1 MYRPS
6 VSQLNATSMDIMNTI
21 RQNASPEYQATIPA
35 IDNYTEIPKVGEVIW
50 GYPAFANQFVSTLVN
65 RIILTLAKS
74 STFNN
79 PYRELKKGYPQFG
92 ATIEE
97 SFVEMAKAREFN
109 VEKAPQR
116 ELARTLPDVKTAFHS
131 INWRVQYPVTIQ
143 YEDLKRAFLS
153 PEGLNDMVNRIVES
167 LNRGNEYD
175 EFLLFKYLM
184 IKGVNREAIKKIQL
198 PGDTPTDAVTTFK
211 SYSNLFRFVKTDFN
225 VAGVHTNTPV
235 EDQYIFLDTGMDA
248 SYDVNVLAS
257 AFNMDKASFM
267 GHRFL
272 MDDWTTFDNDRFAQ
286 IRSACDCIEEV
297 SPSELSAMAN
307 IRAILADKE
316 FFQVYDN
323 LTTMTENRVE
333 SGLYWNYNLNI
344 WKTIDYSPFSNVVAF
359 SSTAVTPH
367 ATFEMAITDKSS
379 SENATI
385 LTLVT
390 SDPTIDSAR
399 LIQNQ
404 DATGKGIAVHPY
416 GVIIYPE
423 GQTTFTPTA
432 RIGNTLYTAS
442 AALASTSEVGASVT
456 FNKNA

>member
-21 RQNASPEYQATIPA
+21 RQNASPEYQSSIPA

-198 PGDTPTDAVTTFK
+198 PGDTPADAVTTFK
-211 SYSNLFRFVKTDFN
+211 SYSNLFRFVKADFN

-272 MDDWTTFDNDRFAQ
+272 MDDWTTFDNDRFSE

-359 SSTAVTPH
+359 STDAVTPH
-367 ATFEMAITDKSS
+367 ATFEMTITDKSS

-416 GVIIYPE
+416 GVIIYPG

>member
-21 RQNASPEYQATIPA
+21 RQNASPEYQASIPT

-198 PGDTPTDAVTTFK
+198 PGDTPADAVTTFK

-272 MDDWTTFDNDRFAQ
+272 MDDWTTFDNDRFAE

-297 SPSELSAMAN
+297 SAPELAAMAN

-359 SSTAVTPH
+359 STDAVTPH
-367 ATFEMAITDKSS
+367 ATFEMTITDKSS

-456 FNKNA
+456 FNKNT

>member
-6 VSQLNATSMDIMNTI
+6 VSQLNASSMDIMNTI
-21 RQNASPEYQATIPA
+21 RQNASPEYQASIPA

-131 INWRVQYPVTIQ
+131 INWRVQYPVTIH

-198 PGDTPTDAVTTFK
+198 PGDTAADAVTTFK

-272 MDDWTTFDNDRFAQ
+272 MDDWTTFDNDRFSQ

-297 SPSELSAMAN
+297 SPSELLVMAN

-359 SSTAVTPH
+359 STAAVTPH
-367 ATFEMAITDKSS
+367 ATFEMTITDKSS
-379 SENATI
+379 TENATI

-404 DATGKGIAVHPY
+404 DATGKGIVVHPY
-416 GVIIYPE
+416 GVVIYPE

-432 RIGNTLYTAS
+432 RVGNTLYTAS
-442 AALASTSEVGASVT
+442 AALASTSEVGDSVT

>member
-21 RQNASPEYQATIPA
+21 WLNASPEYQASIPA

-198 PGDTPTDAVTTFK
+198 PGDTPAEAVTTFK

-286 IRSACDCIEEV
+286 IREACDCIEEV
-297 SPSELSAMAN
+297 STPELTAMAN

-323 LTTMTENRVE
+323 LTTMTENRIE

-359 SSTAVTPH
+359 FSGAVTPH
-367 ATFEMAITDKSS
+367 ATFEMTITDKSS

-416 GVIIYPE
+416 GVVIYPE

-432 RIGNTLYTAS
+432 RVGNTLYTAS
-442 AALASTSEVGASVT
+442 AALASTSEVGDSVT